1 MRKVIASLATSAM
14 LLGGAAGVTIGPA
27 GAQDEEAPS
36 EEAPD
41 ERPERGTRLREAL
54 DGLVSLGVLTQE
66 QADTVFDTLMETL
79 SSGDR
84 PGGNRPGGRHGS
96 GGAAL
101 GTAAE
106 AIGIEVEDLRE
117 AVRDGSTIAEIAEEN
132 GVDPQQVIDAL
143 VAQANERIDQALA
156 DGRFDEA
163 EADEKRS
170 EIEQRVT
177 DLVNGDLERPERP
190 GGPNGGPPR
199 SGPNGDGNSEDTADA

>member
-1 MRKVIASLATSAM
+1 MRKIIASLATSAM
-14 LLGGAAGVTIGPA
+14 LLGGAAAVTLSPA

-66 QADTVFDTLMETL
+66 QSDTVFDTLMETL
-79 SSGDR
+79 SSGDHT
-84 PGGNRPGGRHGS
+84 GGRHGG

-132 GVDPQQVIDAL
+132 GVDAQEVIDAL

-163 EADEKRS
+163 EADEKRA
-170 EIEQRVT
+170 EVEQRVT

-190 GGPNGGPPR
+190 GGPNGGPP
-199 SGPNGDGNSEDTADA
+199 SGGPDGDGNSEDTADA